1 MSEQVWHE
9 PVDGFEFS
17 AGEVIVDADYQR
29 EKLQACGL
37 PADRLNNFVDA
48 SFYIGIGIRHGIENG
63 ISAEGNVNMVQRL
76 VQYEPVKLGE
86 LLTVKGFIEKVT
98 QVPRGKTVQTQIWF
112 ENEAGKKVIDA
123 SRMSLKPDP
132 SKTGVR
138 GAGERPAAVIENPSA
153 LQPIESW
160 TLTPEQVKAY
170 STEGNSI
177 HYEMTSAVQAGFRA
191 PIIGG
196 GMGVHYLIAA
206 MIDRTACATF
216 DLDIYFR
223 RPIFWDHQFDVL
235 MRDDNGGMCLA
246 SDNKV
251 LTEAR
256 INAIA

>member
-17 AGEVIVDADYQR
+17 SGEVIVEADYQL
-29 EKLQACGL
+29 EKLEACGL
-37 PADRLNNFVDA
+37 PAERLNDCVDA
-48 SFYIGIGIRHGIENG
+48 SFYIGIGIRHGIQNG

-76 VQYEPVKLGE
+76 IQYEPVKLGE
-86 LLTVKGFIEKVT
+86 TLTVKGFIEKVT
-98 QVPRGKTVQTQIWF
+98 DVPRGKTVQTQIWF
-112 ENEAGKKVIDA
+112 ENAAGKKVIDA

-132 SKTGVR
+132 AKKGVR
-138 GAGERPAAVIENPSA
+138 GAGERPAAVIEMPQA
-153 LQPIESW
+153 LEPIANW

-177 HYEMTSAVQAGFRA
+177 HYEMEPANKAGFRA

-206 MIDRTACATF
+206 MIDRTACTAF

-235 MRDDNGGMCLA
+235 MREDNGGMCLA

-256 INAIA
+256 INAVS